1 MARRFEGNFGIRLRH
16 ERAEEDD
23 EETFLGFCVTSCSI
37 QGLRGSW
44 KHGEIPASPAVSQ
57 RVVACCLETARHFE

>member
-1 MARRFEGNFGIRLRH
+1 MARRFEGNVGIRVRR
-16 ERAEEDD
+16 ERAEEDG

-44 KHGEIPASPAVSQ
+44 KHLETPAPPGVPKG
-57 RVVACCLETARHFE
+57 VVASRVETARDFE